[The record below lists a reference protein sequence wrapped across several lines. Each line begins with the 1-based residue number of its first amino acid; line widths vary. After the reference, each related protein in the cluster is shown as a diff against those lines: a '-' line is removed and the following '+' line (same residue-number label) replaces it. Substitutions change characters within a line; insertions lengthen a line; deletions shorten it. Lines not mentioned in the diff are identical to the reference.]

1 MEMMHK
7 MKYDQ
12 AERRLKQIE
21 RRLEKL
27 ADSFQRNSAFWER
40 TYNMRDDLRMLLDD
54 VIVAKENWHDK

>member
-27 ADSFQRNSAFWER
+27 ADSFPRNSAFWER